1 MNFSCVV
8 YNKMGSVLP
17 SVSSQAGPVGTLVPI
32 NLPNK
37 VGIKLGILY
46 SIGSWL
52 LQIWKAQQCPQD

>member
-46 SIGSWL
+46 SIGS
-52 LQIWKAQQCPQD
+52 